1 METGAKAGGGGSGA
15 IGSASV
21 VVGGARE
28 RLLMCMAE
36 ALTEVWQL
44 PWARSEAAPEAR
56 RRL

>member
-1 METGAKAGGGGSGA
+1 MEAGAKVGGGGSGA

-44 PWARSEAAPEAR
+44 PWAWPEAGR
-56 RRL
+56 QL